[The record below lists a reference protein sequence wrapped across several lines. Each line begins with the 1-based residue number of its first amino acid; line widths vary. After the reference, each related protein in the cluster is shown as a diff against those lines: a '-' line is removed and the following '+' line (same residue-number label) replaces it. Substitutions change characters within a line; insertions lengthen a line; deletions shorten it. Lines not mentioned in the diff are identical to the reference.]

1 MTKIEEQIGQTKVK
15 SVVVGVW
22 KGQNEVLTLALGE
35 SMSMVP
41 STKDMHIRIGGVTET
56 FQGTLLMMLVEQ
68 GHLKLD
74 DKISKWLP
82 DLLSADEVTVEMLI
96 KNTAGYKDY
105 VLNDAFVNLITNQPF
120 REITREEIIEYSVG
134 DGKMNF
140 PPGTKQAYSHTEFTI
155 LGEVMERAT
164 EKTMKQLYEEN
175 IFKPMGLKNTGY
187 ISTPELPLP
196 VMHVFSKDRGV
207 YEDATYWNPSWT
219 GESGSLYSNL
229 ADLGRWGYIF
239 GKGQLISPES
249 FENLVGRYEN
259 YGREDLYF
267 ASGFVVANG
276 WYLQNPSFNGYSGA
290 FGFQPDGDYT
300 VVVYSSISED
310 SPEGTVAFNIYKEL
324 IKIVTPDK
332 PVNF

>member
-1 MTKIEEQIGQTKVK
+1 SQYNERPGLVDSLMTKIEEQIGQTKVK

-164 EKTMKQLYEEN
+164 GKTMKQLYEEN
-175 IFKPMGLKNTGY
+175 IFRP
-187 ISTPELPLP
+187 
-196 VMHVFSKDRGV
+196 
-207 YEDATYWNPSWT
+207 
-219 GESGSLYSNL
+219 
-229 ADLGRWGYIF
+229 
-239 GKGQLISPES
+239 
-249 FENLVGRYEN
+249 
-259 YGREDLYF
+259 
-267 ASGFVVANG
+267 
-276 WYLQNPSFNGYSGA
+276 
-290 FGFQPDGDYT
+290 
-300 VVVYSSISED
+300 
-310 SPEGTVAFNIYKEL
+310 
-324 IKIVTPDK
+324 
-332 PVNF
+332 